1 VNPEKFLDSLIDY
14 EKRHGYNYSLKKY
27 VTFLQKID
35 SPHKKLKNTILIG
48 GTKGKGSTAA
58 ILNSCLI
65 AHGYRVGL
73 YTSPHL
79 EKIYER
85 IKINNINISKKQL
98 ATHIDYMRPHIRK
111 ARGIRT
117 FFEVLTTAAFLYFLK
132 KKTDFSIFEVG
143 LGGRLDATNATMP
156 LMSVITKIGYD
167 HTQSLGKKLSQ
178 IAHEKAGIIKRGIK
192 LITIHQRP
200 KVEDVLKKTAKIR
213 KAPVIFAENK
223 HKINVISESIH
234 GTHLSITG
242 ELGTFKT
249 FLPLVGHHQIENLLL
264 ALAILNELKNMGFK
278 IAPLAVKRG
287 IISTELHG
295 RFEIVSHRPL
305 IIYDC
310 AHNQDSFEA
319 LARNFAFLKIKNI
332 FLIFGCKKNK
342 TIGYCLQK
350 IFPQAREVV
359 LVPINNPL
367 GMDPRDIYK
376 KAKKYQKNLTF
387 MSSMKGALGYL
398 KNKVDSNSVIIITG
412 SFYLWNEI
420 TN

>member
-27 VTFLQKID
+27 ITFLQKID
-35 SPHKKLKNTILIG
+35 SPHKRLKNTILIG

-58 ILNSCLI
+58 ILNSCLM

-85 IKINNINISKKQL
+85 IKVNNINISKKQL
-98 ATHIDYMRPHIRK
+98 GTHIDYMKSHIRK
-111 ARGIRT
+111 ERGIRT
-117 FFEVLTTAAFLYFLK
+117 FFEVLTTVAFLYFLK

-143 LGGRLDATNATMP
+143 LGGRLDATNATTP
-156 LMSVITKIGYD
+156 LVSVITRIGYD
-167 HTQSLGKKLSQ
+167 HTQSLGNKLSQ
-178 IAHEKAGIIKRGIK
+178 IAYEKAGIIKHRGK

-200 KVEDVLKKTAKIR
+200 DAERILKRFAKQRKSSLIYAEDKHILKVYAQS
-213 KAPVIFAENK
+213 
-223 HKINVISESIH
+223 INGSHVRIN
-234 GTHLSITG
+234 G
-242 ELGTFKT
+242 EIGTFNA
-249 FLPLVGHHQIENLLL
+249 FLPLTGTHHFEILLI
-264 ALAILNELKNMGFK
+264 ALVVLSELKTTGFH
-278 IAPLAVKRG
+278 IDPVAVQRG
-287 IISTELHG
+287 IEKIKLHG
-295 RFEIVSHRPL
+295 RFEIISHKPL

-319 LARNFAFLKIKNI
+319 LDRNLALLKTKNL

-376 KAKKYQKNLTF
+376 RAKKYQKNLIIEP
-387 MSSMKGALGYL
+387 SVKRAIRHL
-398 KNKVDSNSVIIITG
+398 KPCENSAIVITG
-412 SFYLWNEI
+412 SFYLWPKG
-420 TN
+420 